1 MLRRLIPIAIAITVL
16 AWTLPGL
23 AQSGAKPA
31 ASSAPRDQ
39 ASPPLSAQE
48 IRALAS
54 RVISNQHRDDE
65 ASEAFEHTDQLFDRP
80 GDAASAAT
88 ETKMFRVVPTGS
100 GTLKLLLKENGKP
113 VSPLEYRR
121 QLKIWTQ
128 VLEVAVQPDDPR
140 QKASLEKW
148 RKKRKERADLVD
160 SALEAF
166 HFGWLGREMRNGRHV
181 TKLSLEPNPRF
192 QPRTR
197 AADILTHARAVIW
210 IDDRSGQMMHAEA
223 DIIRDISFGG
233 GILGKVYHGGHF
245 EMDQAEAAPGVWL
258 PTRYKYDFSGRKF
271 LFGFELHELTEISR
285 YRRLGTPRDA
295 LEVARRELQTNP
307 SNAAGDP

>member
-1 MLRRLIPIAIAITVL
+1 MLRRLIPILFAITVL

-23 AQSGAKPA
+23 AQSSPKPA
-31 ASSAPRDQ
+31 VSSAPRDEP
-39 ASPPLSAQE
+39 SPPLSPQE

-65 ASEAFEHTDQLFDRP
+65 ASDAFEHIDLLFDRL

-88 ETKMFRVVPTGS
+88 ETKMFRVVPTGT

-113 VSPLEYRR
+113 VQPQEYQR
-121 QLKIWTQ
+121 QLKIWAQ
-128 VLEVAVQPDDPR
+128 ILEVAVRPDDPR

-160 SALEAF
+160 SALDAF
-166 HFGWLGREMRNGRHV
+166 HFGWLGRETRNGRPV
-181 TKLSLEPNPRF
+181 TKLSLEPNPQF

-210 IDDRSGQMMHAEA
+210 IDDETGQMMHAEA

-271 LFGFELHELTEISR
+271 LFGFELHELSQISR
-285 YRRLGTPRDA
+285 YRRLGTPSDA
-295 LEVARRELQTNP
+295 LAAARRELQTNP